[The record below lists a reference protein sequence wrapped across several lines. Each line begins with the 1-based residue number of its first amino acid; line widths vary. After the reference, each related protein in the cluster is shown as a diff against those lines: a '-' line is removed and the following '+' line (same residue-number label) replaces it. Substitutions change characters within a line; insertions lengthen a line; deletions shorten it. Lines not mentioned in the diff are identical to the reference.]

1 MAGLSASLTIAPELP
16 LRAAV
21 RRWRAS
27 AVVGWQPLV
36 ATAVLAAGIVARV
49 WAPVGWDRSIWYAG
63 LAVTGSVVVWRTLRG
78 ALRGHFAADVV
89 ASLAIVASVLL
100 AQPFVG
106 LIIVLMQTGGEALE
120 RYAEGRASEAVRS
133 LEEAAPR
140 QAHRVRGDAIDDV
153 PADDVEIGD
162 VLLIRPGEL
171 VPCDVVVLDGM
182 AHVDVSMLT
191 GEPLPL
197 SAARGTTLMSGSANL
212 DGALT
217 ARATAIA
224 RESQYARI
232 VALVR
237 SAQASKAPL
246 QRVADRYAVWFT
258 PVTLV
263 VCALAFALSRDWLR
277 VLAVLAVATPCP
289 LILAT
294 PVAVIGGINRAA
306 RRHIIIRNGTA
317 LERLGSATV
326 AVFDK
331 TGTVTIGQPSVSRV
345 IVTGRIP
352 PNEVLR
358 LAGGVERS
366 SGHLLARTLVSAAE
380 AAGLALPEARDVTE
394 AAGRGVAGT
403 VEGQRVV
410 VGARSFVR
418 EQVNRG
424 EAVLDIEPASPGLR
438 AFVAVDGVVVGIVEY
453 ADAPRPGVRDVFRAL
468 TGLGIRRT
476 LMLSGDHAENARSV
490 AAAVGVDDVRGDLL
504 PEDKVAIVRELVAS
518 GDSVLMVGDGT
529 NDAPALSA
537 ATVGVAMAGHG
548 GGITAEA
555 ADVVILID
563 DLSRVVDAM
572 RISRRTMRVARQCI
586 GVGLGLSA
594 AAMVAAALG
603 WVGPT
608 PGALLQEGIDLAVI
622 LNALRASRSVRP
634 SDGGVH
640 GADGA
645 FVDVSVLATV

>member
-1 MAGLSASLTIAPELP
+1 MTGLTASLTIAPDAP
-16 LRAAV
+16 LAATV
-21 RRWRAS
+21 RRWRTN

-36 ATAVLAAGIVARV
+36 ATAILAAGLVARA
-49 WAPVGWDRSIWYAG
+49 WAPVGWDRGIWYAG
-63 LAVTGSVVVWRTLRG
+63 LAVTGTVVVWRTLRG
-78 ALRGHFAADVV
+78 ALNGHFAADVV
-89 ASLAIVASVLL
+89 ATLAIVASVFLG
-100 AQPFVG
+100 QPFVG

-120 RYAEGRASEAVRS
+120 RYAEGRASEAVRA
-133 LEEAAPR
+133 LEAAAPR
-140 QAHRVRGDAIDDV
+140 QAHRVRGGVIEDV
-153 PADDVEIGD
+153 PADDVRIGD

-171 VPCDVVVLDGM
+171 VPCDVVVEDGT

-191 GEPLPL
+191 GEPFPL

-258 PVTLV
+258 PLTLV
-263 VCALAFALSRDWLR
+263 VCAFAFALSRDWLR

-345 IVTGRIP
+345 TASSCMP
-352 PNEVLR
+352 PDEVLR
-358 LAGGVERS
+358 LAGAVERS

-380 AAGLALPEARDVTE
+380 ATGLALPEAREVVE
-394 AAGRGVAGT
+394 AAGRGVAGI
-403 VEGQRVV
+403 VDGRHVV
-410 VGARSFVR
+410 VGAFSFVR
-418 EQVNRG
+418 EHVHRG
-424 EAVLDIEPASPGLR
+424 QAVLEVESVNPGLR
-438 AFVAVDGVVVGIVEY
+438 AYVAVDGILVGIVEY
-453 ADAPRPGVRDVFRAL
+453 ADAVRPGVHDVFRAL

-476 LMLSGDHAENARSV
+476 LMLSGDHAENVRSV
-490 AAAVGVDDVRGDLL
+490 AAAVGIGDVRGDLL
-504 PEDKVAIVRELVAS
+504 PEDKVAVVRELVAA

-594 AAMVAAALG
+594 SAMVAAALG
-603 WVGPT
+603 WVAPT

-622 LNALRASRSVRP
+622 LNALRASR
-634 SDGGVH
+634 
-640 GADGA
+640 
-645 FVDVSVLATV
+645 

>member
-1 MAGLSASLTIAPELP
+1 
-16 LRAAV
+16 
-21 RRWRAS
+21 
-27 AVVGWQPLV
+27 
-36 ATAVLAAGIVARV
+36 
-49 WAPVGWDRSIWYAG
+49 
-63 LAVTGSVVVWRTLRG
+63 
-78 ALRGHFAADVV
+78 
-89 ASLAIVASVLL
+89 
-100 AQPFVG
+100 
-106 LIIVLMQTGGEALE
+106 
-120 RYAEGRASEAVRS
+120 
-133 LEEAAPR
+133 
-140 QAHRVRGDAIDDV
+140 VRGDAIDDV
-153 PADDVEIGD
+153 PADDVRIGD
-162 VLLIRPGEL
+162 LLLIRPGEL
-171 VPCDVVVLDGM
+171 VPCDVVVVDGT

-237 SAQASKAPL
+237 SAQTSKAPL

-263 VCALAFALSRDWLR
+263 VCALAFAVSRDWLR

-306 RRHIIIRNGTA
+306 RRHIIMRNGTA

-331 TGTVTIGQPSVSRV
+331 TGTVTIGQPRVSRV
-345 IVTGRIP
+345 IVTSRIP

-358 LAGGVERS
+358 LAGAVERS

-380 AAGLALPEARDVTE
+380 ATGLALPEARDVVE
-394 AAGRGVAGT
+394 AAGRGVAGI
-403 VEGQRVV
+403 VEGRHVV
-410 VGARSFVR
+410 VGARSFVH
-418 EQVNRG
+418 EHVHQD
-424 EAVLDIEPASPGLR
+424 ETVLDVEPASPGLR
-438 AFVAVDGVVVGIVEY
+438 AYVAVDGVVVGMVEY
-453 ADAPRPGVRDVFRAL
+453 ADTLRPGVRDVFGAL
-468 TGLGIRRT
+468 TGLGIRRI

-490 AAAVGVDDVRGDLL
+490 AAAVGIGDVRGDLL
-504 PEDKVAIVRELVAS
+504 PEDKVAVVRELVAS

-572 RISRRTMRVARQCI
+572 RISRRTMHVARQCI
-586 GVGLGLSA
+586 GVGLGLSGV
-594 AAMVAAALG
+594 AMVAAALG
-603 WVGPT
+603 WIAPT
-608 PGALLQEGIDLAVI
+608 TGALLQEGIDLAVI
-622 LNALRASRSVRP
+622 VNALRASR
-634 SDGGVH
+634 
-640 GADGA
+640 
-645 FVDVSVLATV
+645 